1 MNLNNE
7 KGFTLLE
14 VTIAAAVIGILATV
28 AVPSFN
34 AYKIRAYDTNAQGS
48 LRSVFTAC
56 KDFWTVNSSMNA
68 CMLTT
73 VSTTE
78 YGFTP
83 STDVEIS
90 IDSNA
95 NNTEYEFYAT
105 ASHTSSPNVF
115 EIDFTGTVS
124 KINTVDEVE
133 NNGNGCS
140 EEAQNDDPLDLGQ
153 NAKGGCGTAKGKKG
167 KKKG

>member
-14 VTIAAAVIGILATV
+14 VIIAAAVIGILATV

-90 IDSNA
+90 IDSNT

-124 KINTVDEVE
+124 KIN
-133 NNGNGCS
+133 GNGCS
-140 EEAQNDDPLDLGQ
+140 EVAQIDPKKLKK
-153 NAKGGCGTAKGKKG
+153 NAAGGCGTAKGKKG